1 MIKGYGVEKPHFFLF
16 YISDKKNMDLPV
28 YKAQIDGEDTGM
40 YTVSLVDFPAVES
53 NFQYFD
59 KDVKPMTFA
68 VEDEEQRIVT
78 GVVMRCDFPIYRR
91 DENGY
96 EYYIIYDK
104 PTIEVMAE
112 KWLAEGFANSVNL
125 MHDADRY
132 VDGVYL
138 KEVYFKDADRGIAPK
153 GFDDITDGSMFA
165 SYKVMND
172 EVWESIKSGEFK
184 GFSLEGWFSVKRV
197 ETPEEMAENALID
210 EILGMLD
217 EIKNK
222 VK

>member
-1 MIKGYGVEKPHFFLF
+1 MGLKNP
-16 YISDKKNMDLPV
+16 ISFCFIFHIKKNMNLPL
-28 YKAQIDGEDTGM
+28 YKAQIDCEDTGM
-40 YTVSLVDFPAVES
+40 YTVSLVDYPAVES
-53 NFQYFD
+53 DFLYFNED
-59 KDVKPMTFA
+59 KKPMTFA
-68 VEDEEQRIVT
+68 VDNEEQRIVT

-96 EYYIIYDK
+96 EYYIIFDK

-138 KEVYFKDADRGIAPK
+138 KEIYFKDSERGIMPK

-172 EVWESIKSGEFK
+172 EVWEAIKSGEFK

>member
-1 MIKGYGVEKPHFFLF
+1 MGLKNP
-16 YISDKKNMDLPV
+16 ISFCFIFHIKKNMDLPV

-40 YTVSLVDFPAVES
+40 YTVSLVDYPAVES
-53 NFQYFD
+53 NFLYFD
-59 KDVKPMTFA
+59 EDVKPMTFA

-104 PTIEVMAE
+104 QTIEVMAE
-112 KWLAEGFANSVNL
+112 KWLAEGFQNCVNL

-138 KEVYFKDADRGIAPK
+138 KEVYFKDTDRGIVPK

-172 EVWESIKSGEFK
+172 EVWESIKSGEYS
-184 GFSLEGWFSVKRV
+184 GFSLEGIFNVKRV
-197 ETPEEMAENALID
+197 ETPEEKAEIALID
-210 EILGMLD
+210 EILDMLD